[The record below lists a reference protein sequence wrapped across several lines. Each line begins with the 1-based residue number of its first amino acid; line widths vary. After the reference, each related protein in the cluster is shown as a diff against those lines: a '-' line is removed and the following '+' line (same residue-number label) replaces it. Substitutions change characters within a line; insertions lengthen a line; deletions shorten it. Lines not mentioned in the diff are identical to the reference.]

1 MIRLD
6 KYISRF
12 LGLSRKNAK
21 KRIRSGRV
29 RINGEIVIDPSIKL
43 TMNEKV
49 TFDGE
54 TVVPYKNVYVL
65 LNKPVGYVCS
75 RNEKEGPTVFSLVDK
90 IYEKELS
97 VAGRLDKD
105 ARGMLILT
113 NDGYL
118 IHQIINPKYKI
129 QKEYLVTVKT
139 ELEPHQIVQLLTPIK
154 INNELYSAEEIEWKD
169 LFTFRI
175 VLTEGKFHE
184 IKKMVH
190 FLGSETEDIF
200 RVRIGNLL
208 MPESLKKGE
217 YKELTPDETK
227 KITPYSG

>member
-1 MIRLD
+1 MMRID

-21 KRIRSGRV
+21 KRIRSGSV
-29 RINGEIVIDPSIKL
+29 KINDEIVIDPSIKL
-43 TMNEKV
+43 NMNEKV

-54 TVVPYKNVYVL
+54 LIVPYGNVYIL

-75 RNEKEGPTVFSLVDK
+75 RNEKEAPTAFSLVDE

-113 NDGYL
+113 NNGNF
-118 IHQIINPKYKI
+118 IHHVINPKFNI
-129 QKEYLVTVKT
+129 QKEYLITVTY
-139 ELEPHQIVQLLTPIK
+139 ELESRQIEQLLTPIK
-154 INNELYSAEEIEWKD
+154 INNEFYSAEDIEWKD
-169 LFTFRI
+169 PFTFRI

-190 FLGSETEDIF
+190 YLGSETKDIF

-208 MPESLKKGE
+208 IPESLKEGE
-217 YKELTPDETK
+217 YKELTPDETNRV
-227 KITPYSG
+227 G